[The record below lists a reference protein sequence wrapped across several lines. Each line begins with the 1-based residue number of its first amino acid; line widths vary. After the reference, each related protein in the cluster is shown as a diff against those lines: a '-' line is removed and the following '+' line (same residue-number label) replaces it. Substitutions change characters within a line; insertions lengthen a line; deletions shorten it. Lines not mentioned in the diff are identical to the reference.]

1 MCIRG
6 FPPAACL
13 PCSIP
18 DMWTMRLVYSEFN
31 EAKYNATKK
40 KIEATTE
47 LFIVLTESSQ

>member
-31 EAKYNATKK
+31 EAKDNATK
-40 KIEATTE
+40 KIEATTA
-47 LFIVLTESSQ
+47 LFIVLPESSQ